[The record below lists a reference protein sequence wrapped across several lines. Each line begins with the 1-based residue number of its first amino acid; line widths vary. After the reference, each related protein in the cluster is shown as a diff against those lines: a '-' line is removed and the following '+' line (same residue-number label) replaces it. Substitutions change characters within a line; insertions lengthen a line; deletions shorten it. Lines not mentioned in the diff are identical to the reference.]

1 MASIFERMKNSLS
14 MTRTKLQSKVDLLF
28 GYYESIT
35 EEFIEELEEVLIL
48 SDISY
53 STVQY
58 IMDKLEE
65 KIYETRCN
73 NPDEVKPLLKEI
85 LVSLLDDGEELD
97 LTNPPKVILVVGVN
111 GAGKTTSISKIAK
124 LLKKNS
130 NSVMLAAGDTF
141 RAAAADQLEIWS
153 KRLDV
158 PIIRQHEGSDPASV
172 IYDAIRSSK
181 SKDIDVLICDSAGRL
196 HNKKNLMMELG
207 KINKIINREYDRE
220 DIMTLLVLDST
231 TGQNALNQ
239 AVLFKEY
246 SDIDGIIL
254 TKLDGTSKGGFVFSI
269 KEKMDIPIYFVT
281 LGEQVDD
288 IEVFS
293 AKGFVEGVLD

>member
-1 MASIFERMKNSLS
+1 MANIFEKMKNSLS
-14 MTRTKLQSKVDLLF
+14 MTRSKLRSKVDLLF

-35 EEFIEELEEVLIL
+35 EEFMEELEEALIL

-58 IMDKLEE
+58 IMDQLEE
-65 KIYETRCN
+65 KIYESRCN

-85 LVSLLDDGEELD
+85 LVSLLDDGKTMD

-111 GAGKTTSISKIAK
+111 GAGKTTSISKLAK
-124 LLKKNS
+124 LFTKNDK
-130 NSVMLAAGDTF
+130 SVMLAAGDTF

-158 PIIRQHEGSDPASV
+158 PIIRQNEGSDPASV

-181 SKDIDVLICDSAGRL
+181 SRNIDVLICDSAGRL

-220 DIMTLLVLDST
+220 DIMTFLVLDST

-288 IEVFS
+288 IELFS

>member
-1 MASIFERMKNSLS
+1 MASIFEKMKNSLS

-293 AKGFVEGVLD
+293 AKGFVERVLD